1 MTLQSYLT
9 LRLLKKVQ
17 IVEDGRILLR
27 HEDLTICTIVKQ
39 GQRQVTRNL
48 SKRKDSL
55 SSRLAYLEKNDM
67 IQRDG
72 DIISVTHKGWHAQN
86 ALLLKVISFL
96 ICSILIPFLIAV
108 LTSKCTVTTI
118 LMASSG

>member
-55 SSRLAYLEKNDM
+55 SSRLAYLEKNDCRTNIEM
-67 IQRDG
+67 YCHNYFDG
-72 DIISVTHKGWHAQN
+72 IKR
-86 ALLLKVISFL
+86 LK
-96 ICSILIPFLIAV
+96 
-108 LTSKCTVTTI
+108 
-118 LMASSG
+118 